1 MKRILL
7 SVIMASCLVSARA
20 TIFQYVVTLN
30 GANAG
35 TASLGTGSGTVNYDN
50 VAHSLQLQVNFSGL
64 TGTTTAS
71 HIHSPTL
78 TPFTGTASVATT
90 TPSFTGFP
98 LGVTSGSFSSTLDLT
113 LASSWNPSYVTAN
126 GGTTAGA
133 EAAFASQIAAGR
145 GYWNIHSS
153 FAGGGEINGFIT
165 AIPEP
170 SSLALGG
177 LGFVGIAARAWRR
190 RRSGVS

>member
-7 SVIMASCLVSARA
+7 ALLMASSVASARA
-20 TIFQYVVTLN
+20 SIFQYIVNLN

-35 TASLGTGSGTVNYDN
+35 TTSLGTGTGTVIYDS

-71 HIHSPTL
+71 HIHSPTA
-78 TPFTGTASVATT
+78 TPFSGTAGVATT
-90 TPSFTGFP
+90 TPSFAGFP
-98 LGVTSGSFSSTLDLT
+98 LGVSSGSFANTLDLT
-113 LASSWNPSYVTAN
+113 QASSWNAAYVTAN

-145 GYWNIHSS
+145 AYWNIHSS
-153 FAGGGEINGFIT
+153 FAPGGEINGFLV
-165 AIPEP
+165 AVPEP
-170 SSLALGG
+170 SSLALVG
-177 LGFVGIAARAWRR
+177 LGVFGMTARAWNQ
-190 RRSGVS
+190 RRSKP

>member
-7 SVIMASCLVSARA
+7 AISMAFTIVSSQAA
-20 TIFQYVVTLN
+20 TFQYAVNLN

-35 TASLGTGSGTVNYDN
+35 TASSGTGSGSVIYND
-50 VAHSLQLQVNFSGL
+50 VSHSLQLQVSFSGL

-71 HIHSPTL
+71 HIHSPTAS
-78 TPFTGTASVATT
+78 PFNGTAGVATT

-98 LGVTSGSFSSTLDLT
+98 LGVSSGTFSSTLDLT
-113 LASSWNPSYVTAN
+113 LASSWNPAYVSAN

-145 GYWNIHSS
+145 AYWNIHST
-153 FAGGGEINGFIT
+153 FAGGGEINGFLT
-165 AIPEP
+165 AVPEP
-170 SSLALGG
+170 SSLALVG
-177 LGFVGIAARAWRR
+177 LAFVGVVARAWKKRTNAA
-190 RRSGVS
+190 